1 MNDYNKKLKQMGNA
15 YAAGLALTIGGF
27 GGLGLYDAF
36 KKPRKGLKPPTK
48 KSASKVV
55 KRSLNRMNDTTLRNI
70 RAEERRFPGASQ
82 QRFDKHQK
90 SLDRLDRLFT
100 KTLPKVVKTMGAVG
114 TIASIMKPKPAG
126 AGSDFTPAQ
135 IKAMLDKKK

>member
-1 MNDYNKKLKQMGNA
+1 MNG
-15 YAAGLALTIGGF
+15 
-27 GGLGLYDAF
+27 
-36 KKPRKGLKPPTK
+36 KGLKSPTK
-48 KSASKVV
+48 KLAYKVV

-70 RAEERRFPGASQ
+70 RAEERRFPGAAQ

-90 SLDRLDRLFT
+90 DLDKLDKLFN
-100 KTLPKVVKTMGAVG
+100 KTLPKVVRTMGSGAVFG
-114 TIASIMKPKPAG
+114 TIAGIMKPKPAG